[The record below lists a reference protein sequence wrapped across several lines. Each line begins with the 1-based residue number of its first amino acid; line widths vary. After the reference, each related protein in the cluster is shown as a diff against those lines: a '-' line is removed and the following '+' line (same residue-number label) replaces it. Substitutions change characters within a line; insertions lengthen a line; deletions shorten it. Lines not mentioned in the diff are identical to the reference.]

1 MATTKG
7 KGTKRIQK
15 KSAKAST
22 RAAAKGDR
30 AHRARSEAD
39 AAEGSVAV
47 SKRGKR
53 TGGLAAKQP
62 RAAMTARPAVDPRL
76 PEPGMVLRKVD
87 RQGNLRCE
95 CTVEADGIRYAGKLY
110 RSLSAA
116 ATAAAADL
124 EVKGAQNGYVFW
136 GLSRP
141 ARAGEDPLTRL
152 QKSWARYEAC
162 ARSVVATA
170 PAERKPELFAAIE
183 RHRSIEIAAA

>member
-1 MATTKG
+1 MATNKG
-7 KGTKRIQK
+7 KGTKRIEK

-22 RAAAKGDR
+22 RAGAKRGR
-30 AHRARSEAD
+30 AHTAGLEAQ
-39 AAEGSVAV
+39 AAAGEVAD
-47 SKRGKR
+47 SKRGTR
-53 TGGLAAKQP
+53 TRGQGAKQP
-62 RAAMTARPAVDPRL
+62 RVAPTARPARDPRL
-76 PEPGMVLRKVD
+76 PEPGTVLRKVD